1 MVEELYTTF
10 RRDLLRYCAAM
21 TQDQAAAEDLVQEA
35 YLRAMAHLDELED
48 MSRTKQRAWLYKTA
62 RNLYI
67 DQVRRQSREVL
78 GAEEPLLS
86 ASFEEDFSIPAVA
99 QLIGCLP
106 DAERELFV
114 LRTFAGCNAAEL
126 GKRFD
131 LPAST
136 VRSRLASARKRLTKY
151 YEELL

>member
-10 RRDLLRYCAAM
+10 RKDLLRYCTTM
-21 TQDQAAAEDLVQEA
+21 TQAGAEDLVQETF
-35 YLRAMAHLDELED
+35 LRAMAHLDELED
-48 MSRTKQRAWLYKTA
+48 MSRSRQRAWLYKTA

-67 DQVRRQSREVL
+67 DQMRRQSREVL
-78 GAEEPLLS
+78 GAEEPLMA

-106 DAERELFV
+106 DMERELFV

-126 GKRFD
+126 GERFG

>member
-21 TQDQAAAEDLVQEA
+21 TQDQGAAEDLVQEA

-48 MSRTKQRAWLYKTA
+48 MGRSRQRAWLYKTA

-67 DQVRRQSREVL
+67 DQMRRQSREVL
-78 GAEEPLLS
+78 GAEEAMMA
-86 ASFEEDFSIPAVA
+86 ASFEEDFSIPAVS
-99 QLIGCLP
+99 QLIGNLP
-106 DAERELFV
+106 DMERELFV
-114 LRTFAGCNAAEL
+114 LRTFAGCNSAEL
-126 GKRFD
+126 AKRFD

-151 YEELL
+151 YEEL